1 MSGLRERQKAERDD
15 RILTAAAELF
25 RAGGYDGTKI
35 EAIAQHA
42 DVSPGTIYNY
52 YENKGDLLVA
62 IVAMEVNEV
71 LAAGSRLLANPPGQ
85 AALAVD
91 KLFAIYLEHSL
102 VYLSKE
108 MWRHA
113 MAISTQQPDSRFGR
127 SYSELDQH
135 LSDQVCT
142 LIGLLQAAGAIRED
156 VDATAAGQMLFN
168 TLNMMFIGF
177 VKDEDMPL
185 AELKRQIGRQTRV
198 FLIEIGAKEPE

>member
-1 MSGLRERQKAERDD
+1 MRGLRERQKAERDD

-42 DVSPGTIYNY
+42 EVSQGTIYNY

-71 LAAGSRLLANPPGQ
+71 LAAGSRLLANPPRQ
-85 AALAVD
+85 ARLAVD

-135 LSDQVCT
+135 LSDQVCM
-142 LIGLLQAAGAIRED
+142 LIGLLQSAGAIRED
-156 VDATAAGQMLFN
+156 VDATAAGQVLFN

-177 VKDEDMPL
+177 VKDEDMTL

-198 FLIEIGAKEPE
+198 FLIEIGAKKPE